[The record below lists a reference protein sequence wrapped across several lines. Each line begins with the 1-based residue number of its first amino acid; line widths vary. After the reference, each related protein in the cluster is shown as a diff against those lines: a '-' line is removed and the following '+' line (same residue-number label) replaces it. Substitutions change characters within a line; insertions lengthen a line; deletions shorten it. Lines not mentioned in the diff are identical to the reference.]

1 MQADSTDKYK
11 MFRNFMVNEL
21 GIGRDDLKA
30 WTQEAV
36 AREVQKVVGQLN
48 IQSLV
53 ESNIRAAIRGSTYSS
68 TLSQDVQKLVQQA
81 IAAEIA
87 GRIVF
92 KNPEAQ

>member
-1 MQADSTDKYK
+1 MQTDSTNKYK

-30 WTQEAV
+30 WTQEAIKG
-36 AREVQKVVGQLN
+36 EVEKLVGQLN
-48 IQSLV
+48 V
-53 ESNIRAAIRGSTYSS
+53 AGMVDNAIRQAIRGPYHQGMSDQ
-68 TLSQDVQKLVQQA
+68 LLKIVREA